1 MNRWIIL
8 PAVALIACAPGATFQ
23 SQSIARA
30 DRDLADEL
38 KGLTPGEPINC
49 ISSTSTNGPQV
60 IDKDTILYRQG
71 RTVYRNELPAE
82 CRGLEPG
89 NTLIIELHGGQVCA
103 NDKFRVLEP
112 GQSIPG
118 PYCRM
123 GKFTPYKK

>member
-1 MNRWIIL
+1 MNRWMIL
-8 PAVALIACAPGATFQ
+8 PAIALIGCTASANFQ
-23 SQSIARA
+23 STELSRA

-38 KGLTPGEPINC
+38 KGLTPGEPIRC
-49 ISSTSTNGPQV
+49 ISASSTNGPQI
-60 IDKDTILYRQG
+60 IDKDTVLYRQG

-89 NTLIIELHGGQVCA
+89 NTLIIEVHGGQTCQ
-103 NDKFRVLEP
+103 NDKFRVIEP

-118 PYCRM
+118 PYCRL